1 MNTVPSSLT
10 TQAREDVRQSQVR
23 FILQPIAQRLASRLG
38 PAGVEA
44 ACRQI
49 LDALRVE
56 APRRPG
62 YAAGNILT
70 LLLHLGYDF
79 SRHSIWQA
87 DVRGAAQPAANVA
100 QADLVGSGRS

>member
-1 MNTVPSSLT
+1 V
-10 TQAREDVRQSQVR
+10 QAQAKEYVRQSQVR

-56 APRRPG
+56 TSRRPG

-70 LLLHLGYDF
+70 LLLHLGDDV
-79 SRHSIWQA
+79 SRHSVWQ
-87 DVRGAAQPAANVA
+87 VYVSGAALPAANVA
-100 QADLVGSGRS
+100 QADLAGSGRS